1 MKRKH
6 LWTAAAALAGIA
18 APFAIEAA
26 QRGIDRL
33 RYAPPG
39 EMVIV
44 RGRRMH
50 VYSEGEGPKTIVFL
64 PGLGTPCPAID
75 FMPLVTRLR
84 RQFRCVIPEPFGY
97 GYSDAARR
105 PRTSENI
112 VEELREGLR
121 AAGFRP
127 PYVLLG
133 HSIAG
138 IYMLTWAARYP
149 SEVEAVIGDDTSLPT
164 QFDDPELKQAH
175 AQVRYWPYPLLNR
188 LGLMRLYGR
197 LPLAAS
203 RKRLSDLSGGDPSR
217 IPRVRSLSARN
228 TLSRTIVDEARR
240 VPQNCRAAQRLRF
253 PKACRLLHF
262 VAQGSIDSLPTAGFD
277 WLAEHQKQALSVSDG
292 RCVLLPGDHYL
303 HHTEADAMAREI
315 REFLSQPQPAPAAPV
330 RPVSPIRR
338 FAPGRKN

>member
-18 APFAIEAA
+18 APFAIGAA

-33 RYAPPG
+33 PYAPPP

-138 IYMLTWAARYP
+138 I
-149 SEVEAVIGDDTSLPT
+149 
-164 QFDDPELKQAH
+164 
-175 AQVRYWPYPLLNR
+175 
-188 LGLMRLYGR
+188 
-197 LPLAAS
+197 
-203 RKRLSDLSGGDPSR
+203 
-217 IPRVRSLSARN
+217 
-228 TLSRTIVDEARR
+228 
-240 VPQNCRAAQRLRF
+240 
-253 PKACRLLHF
+253 
-262 VAQGSIDSLPTAGFD
+262 
-277 WLAEHQKQALSVSDG
+277 
-292 RCVLLPGDHYL
+292 
-303 HHTEADAMAREI
+303 
-315 REFLSQPQPAPAAPV
+315 
-330 RPVSPIRR
+330 
-338 FAPGRKN
+338 